1 MPYSP
6 LKKFLVRFALV
17 YVLLLLPWPGL
28 RETYSAYFRVL
39 GSMVFSTENERCEVS
54 FEIPEQNLPRPRDT
68 RIVIVNKA
76 LMNYD
81 GSGPVRN
88 LDFDAHAVGW
98 RPIALLAALIFA
110 TPLPLGRRIRALAFG
125 TLGIHAFLI
134 VFLAVGIWIEAN
146 ELPLAFFVPVTPF
159 WKAVATGV
167 GTVMV
172 AQMGL
177 FIPVLVWILVTFRRA
192 EMICVLTPHFVPLI
206 PNDRKNLKERG
217 STS

>member
-1 MPYSP
+1 MLQNP
-6 LKKFLVRFALV
+6 LKKFLIRFALA
-17 YVLLLLPWPGL
+17 YVLLILPWPGFHAAFD
-28 RETYSAYFRVL
+28 AYFRAFGEML
-39 GSMVFSTENERCEVS
+39 FGGQTEHSEITFETAKGSRWTN
-54 FEIPEQNLPRPRDT
+54 QT

-88 LDFDAHAVGW
+88 FDFDAHAVGW

-134 VFLAVGIWIEAN
+134 VFLAVGIWSEAN

-167 GTVMV
+167 RTVVV
-172 AQMGL
+172 AQIGL
-177 FIPVLVWILVTFRRA
+177 FIPVLVWMLVTFRRT
-192 EMICVLTPHFVPLI
+192 EMIGIFAPHFVPLI
-206 PNDRKNLKERG
+206 LNDRKSLERKG
-217 STS
+217 